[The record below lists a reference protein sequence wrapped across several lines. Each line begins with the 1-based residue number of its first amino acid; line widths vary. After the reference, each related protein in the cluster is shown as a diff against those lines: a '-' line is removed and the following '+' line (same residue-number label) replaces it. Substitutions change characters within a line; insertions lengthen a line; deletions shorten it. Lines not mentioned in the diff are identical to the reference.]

1 MNKNQQMISVEPD
14 VTIVVKAHGNLD
26 VQGWERSEVGIVTD
40 INVQKI
46 RHENKLLRML
56 FVEDCEL
63 SIPQGGRLIV
73 ERVSGNA
80 RLRNLTNQLTV
91 NKVQGNLA
99 IQNVQTVSISRVAD
113 DCILENI
120 EGVVEVGRIGEN
132 LKGKNL
138 HSAIKVERVSGNI
151 KLHSMGGKLD
161 LRSEENIEI
170 SLTDQNHDA
179 INLRASDNILLHLP
193 VNPNAALQIKSSGE
207 HIELSVG
214 DYQKKINE
222 NRCEIRLGD
231 GSQKIVLDS
240 GNRVRVTG
248 ENLDENELLRLFEE
262 MDVLWA
268 KLKEDSEARRAARA
282 QQVNWEIK
290 MVEGAA
296 KVAQEAL
303 NGVGVIAGQITEE
316 AIVQAEQHVQEALRR
331 VEEQIRNLGYDV
343 WVGSEK
349 STPENETSDVTEE
362 EKLIVM
368 RLLQQHKISVEE
380 ADRLLEVLSVS
391 SH

>member
-26 VQGWERSEVGIVTD
+26 VQGWEHPEVGIVTD

-63 SIPQGGRLIV
+63 SIPQDGRLII

-80 RLRNLTNQLTV
+80 RLRNLTNQLTI
-91 NKVQGNLA
+91 NKVQGSLA
-99 IQNVQTVSISRVAD
+99 IQNAKTVTISRVSD
-113 DCILENI
+113 NCILENI
-120 EGVVEVGRIGEN
+120 EGAIEIGKVGEN

-138 HSAIKVERVSGNI
+138 RSSIKTERISGSIQLN
-151 KLHSMGGKLD
+151 SVGGKLD
-161 LRSEENIEI
+161 LRSEEHIEVG
-170 SLTDQNHDA
+170 LTEQNHET
-179 INLRASDNILLHLP
+179 INLRSSDNVLLHLP
-193 VNPNAALQIKSSGE
+193 INPNASLQIKSSGE
-207 HIELSVG
+207 YIVVDVG
-214 DYQKKINE
+214 ENQKKIHE

-231 GSQKIVLDS
+231 GSQKISIDS

-248 ENLDENELLRLFEE
+248 EVLDEKELQRLFDEL
-262 MDVLWA
+262 DVLW
-268 KLKEDSEARRAARA
+268 KKVKEDSEARRAARA
-282 QQVNWEIK
+282 KQVNWEIR

-296 KVAQEAL
+296 KIAEEAM
-303 NGVGVIAGQITEE
+303 NGVGVLADQITDE
-316 AIVQAEQHVQEALRR
+316 AIIQAEMHVQEALER
-331 VEEQIRNLGYDV
+331 VEKQIRNLGYDI
-343 WVGSEK
+343 WVDSEK
-349 STPENETSDVTEE
+349 STQEKESADVTEE

-380 ADRLLEVLSVS
+380 ADRLLEALSETA
-391 SH
+391 H

>member
-26 VQGWERSEVGIVTD
+26 VQGWEHPEVGIVTD

-63 SIPQGGRLIV
+63 SIPQDGRLII

-80 RLRNLTNQLTV
+80 RLRNLTNQLTI
-91 NKVQGNLA
+91 NKVQGSLA
-99 IQNVQTVSISRVAD
+99 IQNAKTVTISRVSD
-113 DCILENI
+113 NCILENI
-120 EGVVEVGRIGEN
+120 EGAIEIGKVGEN

-138 HSAIKVERVSGNI
+138 RSSIKTERISGSIQLN
-151 KLHSMGGKLD
+151 SVGGKLD
-161 LRSEENIEI
+161 LRSEEHIEVG
-170 SLTDQNHDA
+170 LTEQNHET
-179 INLRASDNILLHLP
+179 INLRSSDNVLLHLP
-193 VNPNAALQIKSSGE
+193 INPNASLQIKSSGE
-207 HIELSVG
+207 YIVVDVG
-214 DYQKKINE
+214 ENQKKIHE

-231 GSQKIVLDS
+231 GSQKISIDS

-248 ENLDENELLRLFEE
+248 EVLDEKELQRLFDEL
-262 MDVLWA
+262 DALW
-268 KLKEDSEARRAARA
+268 KKVKEDSEARRAARA
-282 QQVNWEIK
+282 KQVNWEIR

-296 KVAQEAL
+296 KIAEEAM
-303 NGVGVIAGQITEE
+303 NGVGVLADQITDE
-316 AIVQAEQHVQEALRR
+316 AIIQAEMHVQEALER
-331 VEEQIRNLGYDV
+331 VEKQIRNLGYDI
-343 WVGSEK
+343 WVDSEK
-349 STPENETSDVTEE
+349 STQEKESADVTEE

-380 ADRLLEVLSVS
+380 ADRLLEALSETA
-391 SH
+391 H